1 MTATQVGSREGPSAI
16 IRAMAAFPSD
26 SELQGE
32 ACTAVTN
39 LSHNCDRNRRLVVE
53 GGGLILILNAMQVS
67 TASTIAPP
75 PSARGLPERN
85 GGIACRKLLQGNTS
99 GREDDI
105 IVKPRRKVC
114 YIAA

>member
-1 MTATQVGSREGPSAI
+1 MSFKYTECHMLIDGHIQVGSRGGPAAI

-53 GGGLILILNAMQVS
+53 DGGLILILNAMQVS
-67 TASTIAPP
+67 KASVPRSFT
-75 PSARGLPERN
+75 
-85 GGIACRKLLQGNTS
+85 LLAG
-99 GREDDI
+99 D
-105 IVKPRRKVC
+105 
-114 YIAA
+114 